1 MSVNPVR
8 VGRPDM
14 PALQSVFWSGCSGW
28 NARKIPTEHY
38 GSVRIA
44 LSCALKLRAE
54 HVKASGCL
62 GEDAQVPCRP
72 APGAFVKTM

>member
-1 MSVNPVR
+1 
-8 VGRPDM
+8 M

-54 HVKASGCL
+54 HVKASGASARTRKSRA
-62 GEDAQVPCRP
+62 DQHP
-72 APGAFVKTM
+72 ALS